1 MMNYIL
7 CSYIELTLI
16 TWVIHASRAAHRTA
30 FYLAVLAKGVRRS
43 LKTSESS
50 LSLGWYETARFPLR
64 RFGIDTQ

>member
-16 TWVIHASRAAHRTA
+16 TSVFHASHVAHRTA
-30 FYLAVLAKGVRRS
+30 FYLAVIAKDVRRS

-50 LSLGWYETARFPLR
+50 LSLGWFEAARWESC